1 MIFNLKTQGVFWPVN
16 SANTIGCAQ
25 AITEAGTTSVCTRT
39 LPRGRFYLGAYT
51 WKGSEYLGFT
61 ATADFAFGR

>member
-1 MIFNLKTQGVFWPVN
+1 MTP
-16 SANTIGCAQ
+16 A
-25 AITEAGTTSVCTRT
+25 
-39 LPRGRFYLGAYT
+39 YLGAYT